1 MFKRRFLLMNK
12 YEIMLIIDLVIDMVM
27 VNEIVELVFDK
38 KNINKV
44 VKLENFILVYLINK
58 LLKV

>member
-1 MFKRRFLLMNK
+1 MNK